1 MPSLFWYNFR
11 NTIWLWCS
19 LSTQGLKSLS
29 RNSSPPPIEE
39 VKISSERV
47 RPYTASLVPIFRWL
61 DMSSGW
67 VSESWW
73 RYCRRAV
80 EDVAEVPS
88 MCIKPQVAMHWL
100 SVQLSFMRVVTPCRS
115 LKCVHPQ
122 CFDITSWYTM
132 MEQTT
137 TWLCPVCERQLDYRE
152 LIIDG
157 WGKAFFLLYSFG

>member
-1 MPSLFWYNFR
+1 MAVMLVEY
-11 NTIWLWCS
+11 TGVEELVEK
-19 LSTQGLKSLS
+19 LKS
-29 RNSSPPPIEE
+29 SSYRR
-39 VKISSERV
+39 SEDLKQKSAPFV
-47 RPYTASLVPIFRWL
+47 SLVMIFHWL
-61 DMSSGW
+61 DISSGW
-67 VSESWW
+67 ISGSWW
-73 RYCRRAV
+73 WYCRWAV
-80 EDVAEVPS
+80 EDVAEMPS

-115 LKCVHPQ
+115 FKCVHPQ
-122 CFDITSWYTM
+122 CFDITSWYSM